1 MRKATVVLG
10 MAIVALLGSPAFAQQ
25 ISKAQLPRVS
35 RTQAQPFR
43 QLFNCDDSGAYCT
56 DLATH
61 RTYEGK
67 YVGHDEPALA
77 FYSNVPG
84 SGNSML
90 VHLTLP
96 TDPTTLPKQDGT
108 GGTFNF
114 QTQPVF
120 WFGMAMC
127 DTQSA
132 PAPDFHIP
140 CTPDSDANIF
150 ENTVFPSNDFVTL
163 HPGTAEMEL
172 QFYAPGWL
180 VSPDPTHWLAAVTID
195 SLNFSLASFTDNNAD
210 CLNKIGD
217 EPVSFAFLTR
227 NGRTQ
232 GPPDPLNQNDA
243 TFIPDPAKAFFM
255 NPGDHLLIS
264 MHDSPDGFMVIVV
277 DQTTK
282 QLGWMRTSVA
292 NGFQQVVFQPD
303 PDPAHPSVTCSE
315 HPYAFHPM
323 YSTSSERTRV
333 VWAAH
338 AFNTG
343 FVSEIGHFEY
353 CASVDVNG
361 NCIAA
366 GSNEPDGMLDADD
379 MICGS
384 TLPPGST
391 PFVPVAGCVDK
402 DLDFD
407 GVSYQTST
415 WPGSLN
421 NPVTDHLLHGTPVQF
436 SGPQFRGPNGPTD
449 YDRVAFESNIPGSES
464 LCNPFTGKGCV
475 NPPPGAAFYPIFTT
489 GTGSTG
495 CVWQFGGAKI
505 AGTTNTFG
513 GNAATEFG
521 PLTSTIFPAG
531 AQAIPVFQIFRQVL
545 NTNPCP

>member
-1 MRKATVVLG
+1 MRKAVVVLG
-10 MAIVALLGSPAFAQQ
+10 MVIAVLLGSPTFAQQ
-25 ISKAQLPRVS
+25 TSKPQLPRAR
-35 RTQAQPFR
+35 RTQARPFR
-43 QLFNCDDSGAYCT
+43 QFFNCDDNGAYCT

-61 RTYEGK
+61 KNYEGK
-67 YVGHDEPALA
+67 YVGHDEPALL

-84 SGNSML
+84 SGNSMV

-96 TDPTTLPKQDGT
+96 TDPLTLPKQDGT

-114 QTQPVF
+114 QTQGVF
-120 WFGMAMC
+120 WFGMALC

-132 PAPDFHIP
+132 PAPDFNIP
-140 CTPDSDANIF
+140 CAPDSDSNIF
-150 ENTVFPSNDFVTL
+150 ESTDVTSPNFVTI

-180 VSPDPTHWLAAVTID
+180 SSPDPTHWLAAVTID
-195 SLNFSLASFTDNNAD
+195 SLNLSLATFTDNNAD
-210 CLNKIGD
+210 CLNKVSE
-217 EPVSFAFLTR
+217 EPVNFAFLTR

-232 GPPDPLNQNDA
+232 GPPDPLNQNAA
-243 TFIPDPAKAFFM
+243 TFTPDPSKTFFM

-264 MHDSPDGFMVIVV
+264 MHDSPEGFMVIVV
-277 DQTTK
+277 DQTTH

-303 PDPAHPSVTCSE
+303 PDPTHPSVTCSE
-315 HPYAFHPM
+315 QPYAFHPM
-323 YSTSSERTRV
+323 YSTSSEQTRV

-338 AFNTG
+338 AFNVG
-343 FVSEIGHFEY
+343 FATEIGHFEY
-353 CASVDVNG
+353 CGSVDANG
-361 NCIAA
+361 NCVVA

-407 GVSYQTST
+407 GVAYQTTT
-415 WPGSLN
+415 WPGSVAS
-421 NPVTDHLLHGTPVQF
+421 PAMDQLLHGTPVQF
-436 SGPQFRGPNGPTD
+436 NGPRFRGPTGLTD
-449 YDRVAFESNIPGSES
+449 YDRVAFESNIPGNEAA
-464 LCNPFTGKGCV
+464 CDPFAGSGCV
-475 NPPPGAAFYPIFTT
+475 NPPPGAAFYPIFST

-495 CVWQFGGAKI
+495 CVWQSGGPNI
-505 AGTTNTFG
+505 AGATNNFG
-513 GNAATEFG
+513 GNAGAEYG
-521 PLTSTIFPAG
+521 PLTLTNLPLG
-531 AQAIPVFQIFRQVL
+531 AQALPLFQIFRQVL